1 MAYTKR
7 NFQREQLLTAQDLN
21 AMDEQIAINEKNAES
36 AKRDAETAQ
45 KSADDAMSAVRGAFV
60 DKGVLTSEDNLDDIK
75 EPGMYSWYTDAPI
88 GNPVSDVALMTVF
101 RSDNQNIITQT
112 VTSMYRE
119 EKTKKRTMYPSGWSE
134 WTNDVDEDS
143 AVMIY
148 RRKLSASDDLNI
160 IIKVGIY
167 DYSGEDIPLNAP
179 FDSSARVIVLGEEK
193 DYRAT
198 TQIATVNKSGKI
210 DIKIRQGIASVN
222 SWSSWYG
229 LTDAKG
235 LVYRGT
241 LSGVSNLNDVVED
254 GIYSTMQTVGDDFP
268 LNMPEDIEGCVG
280 MMMVYGY
287 TGSAS
292 SQTVQTML
300 VTPSF
305 GPGVI
310 PKFKLR
316 IGTHSGVW
324 TSWTSLPDIGQLEEI
339 EIKVADLEK
348 QLEKM
353 TSGSSGA
360 SDQIRVLGNAAYTTG
375 IMEFYRDHKSD
386 IIRESHCL
394 ECTKGADGFTVILS
408 PGNACISGMFFGL
421 NEEKTFTFD
430 PSKTEKYS
438 YQTYIGI
445 KAYPET
451 GIVTLDVKEDLGAR
465 YWPSEERY
473 ELGLAWIYAPAGS
486 TDPSKMTVTDIRF
499 GYEDK
504 THGISF
510 VQKEARYL
518 GFPGERI
525 YQIEQE
531 RVLSRLYTNGI
542 LDDKLMSD
550 LVPHN
555 YTHRSTID
563 QQKEPFGLTIT
574 ETQDEL
580 AIKFNAGCLMVDGR
594 VFFATAITDHFTH
607 SNTINGEDQNIIL
620 GLRYN
625 KQTGAIDH
633 IRQNVQILDV
643 GNFIAGKD
651 QTTGELREFPSYEAS
666 GIFEAIF
673 ATIQI
678 PAEATK
684 LTADMVTDTRHSK
697 FCGFSRSA
705 IQNMYGTQERPTYN
719 GKEIALLEDFV
730 PAEGGSY

>member
-7 NFQREQLLTAQDLN
+7 NFQREQLLTAEDLN
-21 AMDEQIAINEKNAES
+21 AMDEQIATNEKNAKS
-36 AKRDAETAQ
+36 AKSDAETAR

-60 DKGVLTSEDNLDDIK
+60 DKGVLTSEDKLDDIK

-88 GNPVSDVALMTVF
+88 GNPVSDAALMTVF

-119 EKTKKRTMYPSGWSE
+119 EKTKKRTMYPSGWSDWSE
-134 WTNDVDEDS
+134 LLEDDS
-143 AVMIY
+143 ELMIF
-148 RRKLSASDDLNI
+148 RRTLTASDDFNAVTQI
-160 IIKVGIY
+160 GVYNYNG
-167 DYSGEDIPLNAP
+167 DNAPANAP
-179 FDSSARVIVLGEEK
+179 FTTGGVTVIVYG
-193 DYRAT
+193 DA
-198 TQIATVNKSGKI
+198 TQIATARFQGKLHL
-210 DIKIRQGIASVN
+210 KVRCGIPN
-222 SWSSWYG
+222 TESWSSWHD
-229 LTDAKG
+229 LINNG
-235 LVYRGT
+235 LVYRGS
-241 LSGVSNLNDVVED
+241 LFDVDDLNDVVED
-254 GIYSTMQTVGDDFP
+254 GIYNITNNKNGDLP
-268 LNMPEDIEGCVG
+268 SNMPDGIEDYGG
-280 MMMVYGY
+280 TMMVYGY
-287 TGSAS
+287 TGNLPNMI
-292 SQTVQTML
+292 VQTML
-300 VTPSF
+300 VTPAI
-305 GPGVI
+305 GHGII
-310 PKFKLR
+310 PQFKLR
-316 IGTHSGVW
+316 IGTNSGVW
-324 TSWTSLPDIGQLEEI
+324 TSWTSLTDVGQLEEI

-430 PSKTEKYS
+430 PSKTEEDS

-451 GIVTLDVKEDLGAR
+451 GIVTLDVKEDFGAR

-651 QTTGELREFPSYEAS
+651 QTTGELREFPSYEES